1 MAEETTVK
9 EEKTTTKEVEANNKL
24 LAKKIGIL
32 LGRVALTAGIS
43 VGVGLIAYKIGA
55 GRGSDAAL
63 IEVYKT
69 FPEIRSQLMD
79 MDPALFSQIKL

>member
-9 EEKTTTKEVEANNKL
+9 EEKTTKGMEEANNKL

-32 LGRVALTAGIS
+32 VGRVALTAGLS
-43 VGVGLIAYKIGA
+43 AAVGLVAYKIGE
-55 GRGSDAAL
+55 GRGSDAAF

-79 MDPALFSQIKL
+79 LDPALFSQIKI